1 VRPSVAKSTRES
13 AVLELPT
20 EARDLA
26 ETLELTILGVMMT
39 GATKEKQSE
48 TEDGKNR
55 VAHSLIEFW

>member
-1 VRPSVAKSTRES
+1 VRPRVAKSTCEV

-20 EARDLA
+20 EARDLV

-48 TEDGKNR
+48 TEDEKNR
-55 VAHSLIEFW
+55 VAHSLIESW